1 MNMDINS
8 MDNRT
13 NETNRVDIK
22 KIEERLKESFSV
34 NPIFDPNNVGK
45 DNSVEDKIVSYVMKL
60 SETVNINID
69 GFYERMKSL
78 KMEPLS
84 MYANNGL
91 VSYDSASNTG
101 FISANVLKN
110 DEENKYNVDN
120 IFAQLMLMITTAREI
135 QMDNEMINSYGF
147 GHVREL
153 DALNKACTYMI
164 ASNLVGSSEKS
175 NNEEELML
183 LNMLNKTLKDTN
195 SKIDFIDAYFSNNGQ
210 LLKSELNTKGINDDI
225 LNEINYLNEAKLN
238 GLNVPDRYAS
248 ISNKINRNYAM
259 FISNRQITDADD
271 YTQHLLNDKV
281 LDFSTIGV
289 ERVSLGMRKALEY
302 VKNKNNNMVNINN
315 YNKPNVMQKAA

>member
-8 MDNRT
+8 VDSRT
-13 NETNRVDIK
+13 NEISRVDIK
-22 KIEERLKESFSV
+22 KIEDRLKDSFNA
-34 NPIFDPNNVGK
+34 NPIFNPDNIGK

-60 SETVNINID
+60 NEVVNFNMD
-69 GFYERMKSL
+69 NFYERMKTL
-78 KMEPLS
+78 KLEPLS
-84 MYANNGL
+84 IYANNGL

-120 IFAQLMLMITTAREI
+120 IFVQLMLMISTARELK
-135 QMDNEMINSYGF
+135 MDNEMINSYGF
-147 GHVREL
+147 GHVRQL
-153 DALNKACTYMI
+153 DALNKACTYMV

-183 LNMLNKTLKDTN
+183 LNMLDMTLKDTN
-195 SKIDFIDAYFSNNGQ
+195 SKIDFVDAYFSNNGQ

-238 GLNVPDRYAS
+238 GVNIPDRYAS

-259 FISNRQITDADD
+259 CASNRLVRDVDNYKQ
-271 YTQHLLNDKV
+271 YLLNDKV
-281 LDFSTIGV
+281 LEFSNIGV
-289 ERVSLGMRKALEY
+289 EKVSNGMFQALEY
-302 VKNKNNNMVNINN
+302 VKNKNNNMVNIND
-315 YNKPNVMQKAA
+315 YNKTNVMQKAA